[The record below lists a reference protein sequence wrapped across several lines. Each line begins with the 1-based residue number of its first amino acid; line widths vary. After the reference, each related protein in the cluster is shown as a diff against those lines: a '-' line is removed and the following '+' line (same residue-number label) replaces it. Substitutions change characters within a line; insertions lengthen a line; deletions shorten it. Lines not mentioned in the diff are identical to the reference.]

1 MLRSTTFLAVGA
13 AILFASA
20 ACSGGDKGPLS
31 IASVQ
36 LTKDDGQG
44 DAASA
49 STAIFHPGDGPIHC
63 VATLNKIDSGSK
75 IGLSMIAVDAGGVKN
90 QKILSTVLTTNAI
103 TNTADGKFSLPRPWP
118 LGKYQCALTL
128 NGAPDKKLNFQV
140 TGG

>member
-13 AILFASA
+13 AILFAST
-20 ACSGGDKGPLS
+20 ACSGGDKGPVS

-44 DAASA
+44 NDGDVV
-49 STAIFHPGDGPIHC
+49 TGFHPGDGPIHC

-75 IGLSMIAVDAGGVKN
+75 IGTSMIAVDAGGAKN
-90 QKILSTVLTTNAI
+90 QTILSTVVTTNGI
-103 TNTADGKFSLPRPWP
+103 TNTGDGKFSLPRPWP

-128 NGAPDKKLNFQV
+128 NGAPDKKVNFQV